1 MTPANGRSKP
11 RSYNRERALVFIF
24 LCAINISI
32 VSCASEPKTPKAPP
46 VPREFTPQEFNLNQI
61 RAYLDFNYSR
71 IQSLKTDV
79 NIRFADIDESAVSSN
94 AVLAYKYPHRLYL
107 RGYSKYIPK
116 IFLLVVRGER
126 FWLHI
131 PKDNVVI
138 TSTKDKLMR
147 PANIN
152 LEINGFDILSAL
164 IPQPLGNADSDEK
177 TRKDNL
183 YVINDYKKETG
194 DAWLVRTL
202 WMDTA
207 SLDIVREHYFTRE
220 HIRYLQI
227 ERGGFRE
234 MRGWRLPEFLTIER
248 PLEQKSVVITLFD
261 TEINTPLDEELFN
274 FTPPPGAEVEE
285 F

>member
-1 MTPANGRSKP
+1 LASNTTISSRYTPWAFSGCR
-11 RSYNRERALVFIF
+11 FIG
-24 LCAINISI
+24 LAILSLIL

-46 VPREFTPQEFNLNQI
+46 VPRELSPQEFNLSQI
-61 RAYLDFNYSR
+61 RAYLDWGHTR

-79 NIRFADIDESAVSSN
+79 NIRFADIDESAVASN

-116 IFLLVVRGER
+116 IFLLVVRSER

-147 PANIN
+147 PTNVD

-164 IPQPLGNADSDEK
+164 IPQPLGNVDSDEK
-177 TRKDNL
+177 TRKDNS
-183 YVINDYKKETG
+183 YVINDYKKENENT
-194 DAWLVRTL
+194 WLVRTL
-202 WMDTA
+202 WMDAA
-207 SLDIVREHYFTRE
+207 SLDIVREDHFTRE
-220 HIRYLQI
+220 HILYLRI
-227 ERGGFRE
+227 ERSGFRDI
-234 MRGWRLPEFLTIER
+234 RGWRVPEFITIER

-261 TEINTPLDEELFN
+261 TEINTPLEEELFN
-274 FTPPPGAEVEE
+274 FTPPPEAKVEE